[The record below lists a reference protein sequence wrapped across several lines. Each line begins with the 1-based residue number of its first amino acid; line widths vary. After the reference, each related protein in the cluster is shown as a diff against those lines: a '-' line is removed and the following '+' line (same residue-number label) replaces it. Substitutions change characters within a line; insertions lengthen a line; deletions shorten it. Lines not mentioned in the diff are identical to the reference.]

1 MATPPN
7 YQSVP
12 DLDPYTPGAISTHE
26 AWRTSPYGSS
36 PGGSVQKPA
45 FAPKG
50 DVMAPGSTH
59 VIPDRSDLNNGA
71 AGGST
76 GTTGGYDKVALS
88 SMDQAIKTYESM
100 SGPAKPGGGGGGQN
114 VYTDAQPTD
123 PNDTWRYGSP
133 ADKARSGGGGSYS
146 AAPQQRVI
154 APMKALE
161 APELPEYKGI
171 GEYKPPEEDESVYKG
186 ARREAMGAGMRE
198 LREGTREAISSSQS
212 LDNPNARSK
221 FIQQALK
228 GYGQGLEQVAKGAS
242 SEARNVAGRK
252 RAEQI
257 DVYRTNYTAK
267 SDVYLKNY
275 QNQINTIAA
284 NFASQQNA
292 QTANFNANLDPNTT
306 VRGMG
311 GAPGTSGIPTG
322 QDMYNQMFGGST
334 N

>member
-26 AWRTSPYGSS
+26 AWRTSPQGSS
-36 PGGSVQKPA
+36 PQTNYSGDAK
-45 FAPKG
+45 APIPLMNPSYSQFSQTNTKL
-50 DVMAPGSTH
+50 
-59 VIPDRSDLNNGA
+59 PDRFSVGE
-71 AGGST
+71 
-76 GTTGGYDKVALS
+76 S
-88 SMDQAIKTYESM
+88 SMDRAIKTYESM
-100 SGPAKPGGGGGGQN
+100 SGPTDPRSLGGGQN
-114 VYTDAQPTD
+114 VYTDAQPSD

-133 ADKARSGGGGSYS
+133 ADKARSAGGGGWSS
-146 AAPQQRVI
+146 PSGPAKQTI
-154 APMKALE
+154 APMEAME
-161 APELPEYKGI
+161 APKMPEYKGP
-171 GEYKPPEEDESVYKG
+171 GEYKPPEEDEGVYKT

-228 GYGQGLEQVAKGAS
+228 GYGQGLEQVAKGAA
-242 SEARNVAGRK
+242 SEAKGVAGRK
-252 RAEQI
+252 RAEEL
-257 DVYRTNYTAK
+257 DVYRVNYQAK

-275 QNQINTIAA
+275 QNQINTIAT

-292 QTANFNANLDPNTT
+292 QMANWNANLDPNTT
-306 VRGMG
+306 VQGMG
-311 GAPGTSGIPTG
+311 GAGQGTNGIPTG

-334 N
+334 NGSVRMY